1 MWLSLLAAA
10 VVGFVVGVMGMVCLG
25 HDPLFRTALA
35 FTKKCSSLL
44 RLSSQCIQR
53 QHDQEWRTVATLSRC
68 IAAKPLT
75 VDEWTQLH
83 ATVSTTNGRSSAT
96 VSLPDIS
103 SDDSIDAMAG
113 PTKLLLLHREVAHL
127 MGCLCQPKDMQRLER
142 ALQGATQSENSKSA
156 MVELAD
162 AFVKLGKTPRAIIQA
177 IKAIVTT
184 QHLPTQSAVDF
195 AVQVTSSLFSPSL
208 YMSVSAFHHLVH
220 PRHHMFHLMLQH
232 TKVVGESA
240 VEESHRVTEYPSL
253 MTASAPLTTPTID
266 ISWLNVVLHRWFDEF
281 ATNTELLEIL
291 RWKVNR
297 IVQSKLLDVKAID
310 SIEVTNPVLGIHPP
324 EVSNLCVHPTLHP
337 SELCMSANVE
347 YTGNGSIDV
356 MTRVT
361 LSNLMQHQTTLS
373 LRVHVASLHGRA
385 RLFVPQPGCD
395 PGFGWVAF
403 DEAPKVQLTVES
415 CPPHVEPLP
424 QLGALLTQ
432 ELEEKMAMHMVL
444 PVWTRVSLPWDISV
458 PLESVFSAI
467 SRRSTK
473 SEGSPNL
480 AAAAGGFMGEVMGG
494 AVGGRFG
501 GHVARGVGEAVGGHL
516 AKYATERIVP
526 IVHEVMASA
535 KSMAHPRDRHVGT
548 SQSVDD
554 LVHLAKLGNHN
565 VVGEQTI
572 ESALSKA
579 EVQGT
584 TPDTNENTAKPIVSP
599 KSGGVDVARL
609 VSLAKAKKAN

>member
-1 MWLSLLAAA
+1 
-10 VVGFVVGVMGMVCLG
+10 
-25 HDPLFRTALA
+25 
-35 FTKKCSSLL
+35 
-44 RLSSQCIQR
+44 
-53 QHDQEWRTVATLSRC
+53 
-68 IAAKPLT
+68 
-75 VDEWTQLH
+75 
-83 ATVSTTNGRSSAT
+83 
-96 VSLPDIS
+96 
-103 SDDSIDAMAG
+103 MAG

-142 ALQGATQSENSKSA
+142 ALQGATQSENAKSA

-162 AFVKLGKTPRAIIQA
+162 AFVKLGKTPRAIIQ
-177 IKAIVTT
+177 
-184 QHLPTQSAVDF
+184 
-195 AVQVTSSLFSPSL
+195 
-208 YMSVSAFHHLVH
+208 
-220 PRHHMFHLMLQH
+220 MLQH

-240 VEESHRVTEYPSL
+240 VEESHRVIEYPSL

-310 SIEVTNPVLGIHPP
+310 SIEVTNPVLGTHPP

-337 SELCMSANVE
+337 
-347 YTGNGSIDV
+347 
-356 MTRVT
+356 R
-361 LSNLMQHQTTLS
+361 
-373 LRVHVASLHGRA
+373 
-385 RLFVPQPGCD
+385 
-395 PGFGWVAF
+395 FGWVAF

-424 QLGALLTQ
+424 QLGTLLTQ

-444 PVWTRVSLPWDISV
+444 PEWTRVSLPWDISV

-467 SRRSTK
+467 PRRSTK

-516 AKYATERIVP
+516 A
-526 IVHEVMASA
+526 
-535 KSMAHPRDRHVGT
+535 
-548 SQSVDD
+548 
-554 LVHLAKLGNHN
+554 
-565 VVGEQTI
+565 
-572 ESALSKA
+572 
-579 EVQGT
+579 
-584 TPDTNENTAKPIVSP
+584 
-599 KSGGVDVARL
+599 
-609 VSLAKAKKAN
+609 

>member
-1 MWLSLLAAA
+1 
-10 VVGFVVGVMGMVCLG
+10 
-25 HDPLFRTALA
+25 
-35 FTKKCSSLL
+35 
-44 RLSSQCIQR
+44 
-53 QHDQEWRTVATLSRC
+53 
-68 IAAKPLT
+68 
-75 VDEWTQLH
+75 
-83 ATVSTTNGRSSAT
+83 
-96 VSLPDIS
+96 
-103 SDDSIDAMAG
+103 MAG

-162 AFVKLGKTPRAIIQA
+162 AFVKLGKTPRAIIQ
-177 IKAIVTT
+177 
-184 QHLPTQSAVDF
+184 
-195 AVQVTSSLFSPSL
+195 
-208 YMSVSAFHHLVH
+208 
-220 PRHHMFHLMLQH
+220 MLQH

-337 SELCMSANVE
+337 SEL
-347 YTGNGSIDV
+347 
-356 MTRVT
+356 
-361 LSNLMQHQTTLS
+361 
-373 LRVHVASLHGRA
+373 
-385 RLFVPQPGCD
+385 
-395 PGFGWVAF
+395 
-403 DEAPKVQLTVES
+403 
-415 CPPHVEPLP
+415 VEPLP

-516 AKYATERIVP
+516 A
-526 IVHEVMASA
+526 
-535 KSMAHPRDRHVGT
+535 
-548 SQSVDD
+548 
-554 LVHLAKLGNHN
+554 
-565 VVGEQTI
+565 
-572 ESALSKA
+572 
-579 EVQGT
+579 
-584 TPDTNENTAKPIVSP
+584 
-599 KSGGVDVARL
+599 
-609 VSLAKAKKAN
+609 

>member
-1 MWLSLLAAA
+1 KSKPFLSTELRLLTVNWNSTLLATLPSATTT
-10 VVGFVVGVMGMVCLG
+10 L
-25 HDPLFRTALA
+25 LA
-35 FTKKCSSLL
+35 GARNPFGIAFSS
-44 RLSSQCIQR
+44 
-53 QHDQEWRTVATLSRC
+53 AGG
-68 IAAKPLT
+68 K
-75 VDEWTQLH
+75 WTPELCK
-83 ATVSTTNGRSSAT
+83 ADSDNDGATNGEELGDPYCTQAVDCRRVDTTARYT
-96 VSLPDIS
+96 F
-103 SDDSIDAMAG
+103 
-113 PTKLLLLHREVAHL
+113 HY
-127 MGCLCQPKDMQRLER
+127 QRAILR
-142 ALQGATQSENSKSA
+142 HSATQSENAKSA

-162 AFVKLGKTPRAIIQA
+162 AFVKLGKTPRAIIQ
-177 IKAIVTT
+177 
-184 QHLPTQSAVDF
+184 
-195 AVQVTSSLFSPSL
+195 
-208 YMSVSAFHHLVH
+208 
-220 PRHHMFHLMLQH
+220 MLQH

-310 SIEVTNPVLGIHPP
+310 SIEVTNPVLGTHPP

-337 SELCMSANVE
+337 
-347 YTGNGSIDV
+347 
-356 MTRVT
+356 R
-361 LSNLMQHQTTLS
+361 
-373 LRVHVASLHGRA
+373 
-385 RLFVPQPGCD
+385 
-395 PGFGWVAF
+395 FGWVAF

-444 PVWTRVSLPWDISV
+444 PEWTRVSLPWDISV

-467 SRRSTK
+467 PRRSTK

-494 AVGGRFG
+494 A
-501 GHVARGVGEAVGGHL
+501 
-516 AKYATERIVP
+516 
-526 IVHEVMASA
+526 
-535 KSMAHPRDRHVGT
+535 
-548 SQSVDD
+548 
-554 LVHLAKLGNHN
+554 
-565 VVGEQTI
+565 
-572 ESALSKA
+572 A

-609 VSLAKAKKAN
+609 VSLAKANKAN

>member
-1 MWLSLLAAA
+1 
-10 VVGFVVGVMGMVCLG
+10 
-25 HDPLFRTALA
+25 
-35 FTKKCSSLL
+35 
-44 RLSSQCIQR
+44 
-53 QHDQEWRTVATLSRC
+53 
-68 IAAKPLT
+68 
-75 VDEWTQLH
+75 
-83 ATVSTTNGRSSAT
+83 
-96 VSLPDIS
+96 
-103 SDDSIDAMAG
+103 MAG
-113 PTKLLLLHREVAHL
+113 PTKLLLLHREVTHL

-142 ALQGATQSENSKSA
+142 ALQGATQSENAKSA

-162 AFVKLGKTPRAIIQA
+162 AFVKLGKTPRAIIQ
-177 IKAIVTT
+177 
-184 QHLPTQSAVDF
+184 
-195 AVQVTSSLFSPSL
+195 
-208 YMSVSAFHHLVH
+208 
-220 PRHHMFHLMLQH
+220 MLQH

-240 VEESHRVTEYPSL
+240 VEESHRVIEYPSL

-310 SIEVTNPVLGIHPP
+310 SIEVTNPVLGTHPP

-337 SELCMSANVE
+337 
-347 YTGNGSIDV
+347 
-356 MTRVT
+356 R
-361 LSNLMQHQTTLS
+361 
-373 LRVHVASLHGRA
+373 
-385 RLFVPQPGCD
+385 
-395 PGFGWVAF
+395 FGWVAF

-444 PVWTRVSLPWDISV
+444 PEWTRVSLPWDISV

-467 SRRSTK
+467 PRRSTK

-494 AVGGRFG
+494 A
-501 GHVARGVGEAVGGHL
+501 
-516 AKYATERIVP
+516 
-526 IVHEVMASA
+526 
-535 KSMAHPRDRHVGT
+535 
-548 SQSVDD
+548 
-554 LVHLAKLGNHN
+554 
-565 VVGEQTI
+565 
-572 ESALSKA
+572 A

-584 TPDTNENTAKPIVSP
+584 KPDTNENTAKPIVSP